1 MPEPEEEQTPEAAR
15 EKGFGIELLFFIIGA
30 GFVFFGLLF
39 ILTGIGALIGI
50 GMVVLGG
57 LIGLFGSAVGV
68 ILEWRAS
75 RKRGS

>member
-1 MPEPEEEQTPEAAR
+1 MPEPEEEKEL
-15 EKGFGIELLFFIIGA
+15 EKERGFEIELLFFIVGA

-57 LIGLFGSAVGV
+57 LIGLFGSAIGV
-68 ILEWRAS
+68 VLEWRTS
-75 RKRGS
+75 RKRGT

>member
-1 MPEPEEEQTPEAAR
+1 MPEPEEEKAPQTER
-15 EKGFGIELLFFIIGA
+15 GFDIELLFFIIGA

-50 GMVVLGG
+50 GMVVFGG
-57 LIGLFGSAVGV
+57 LIGLFGSAIGV

>member
-1 MPEPEEEQTPEAAR
+1 MPEPEEEKTPETER
-15 EKGFGIELLFFIIGA
+15 GFDIELLFFIIGA

-39 ILTGIGALIGI
+39 ILTGIGALVGI

-57 LIGLFGSAVGV
+57 LLGLFGSAIGV

>member
-1 MPEPEEEQTPEAAR
+1 MPEPEEEKAPER
-15 EKGFGIELLFFIIGA
+15 GFEIELLFFIIGA

-50 GMVVLGG
+50 GLVVFGG
-57 LIGLFGSAVGV
+57 LIGLFGSAIGV

-75 RKRGS
+75 RKGGS